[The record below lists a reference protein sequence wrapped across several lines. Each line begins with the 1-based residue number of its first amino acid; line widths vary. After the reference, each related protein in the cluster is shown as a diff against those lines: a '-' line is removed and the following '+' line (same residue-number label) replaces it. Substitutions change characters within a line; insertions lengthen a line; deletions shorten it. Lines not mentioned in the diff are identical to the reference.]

1 METDVSQ
8 VARLFADPT
17 RAALLVYLLDGRP
30 RPAGEL
36 AAAAGVSA
44 QVASNQLA
52 RLREGGLLLREAQ
65 GRQRRYRL
73 RSVEVARALE
83 ALATLQP
90 TPQARRPAPAVP
102 ADLRFARSCYDHL
115 AGVLGVSVCEA
126 LSRTGFLLQGAKGFR
141 AGAAGE
147 AWLQSLGIEVAQLR
161 AGRRPLA
168 RGCLDW
174 TERRPHLAG
183 ALGAALLARWLKLEW
198 LVRVHKSRALR
209 LTLKGRRALEKEL
222 GLRLPSPS
230 V

>member
-8 VARLFADPT
+8 VARLMADPT
-17 RAALLVYLLDGRP
+17 RASLLVSLLDGRP

-52 RLREGGLLLREAQ
+52 TLRAGGLLLREAQ

-73 RSVEVARALE
+73 RSVDVARALE

-90 TPQARRPAPAVP
+90 KPQVQRPAQAVP
-102 ADLRFARSCYDHL
+102 EDLRFARSCYDHL
-115 AGVLGVSVCEA
+115 AGVLGVAVHEA
-126 LSRTGFLLQGAKGFR
+126 LTRAGFLLPVANGFR
-141 AGAAGE
+141 TTAAGE
-147 AWLQSLGIEVAQLR
+147 TWLKAHGIEVAPLK

-183 ALGAALLARWLKLEW
+183 ALGAALLGRWLALGW
-198 LVRVHKSRALR
+198 LVRVQRSRALR
-209 LTLKGRRALEKEL
+209 LTLMGRRALEKEL
-222 GLRLPSPS
+222 ALRLP
-230 V
+230 VDL